1 MRKVNVGLLGSS
13 PSAAY
18 PAHSRRYGRRL
29 QHAVEQ
35 MIDAL
40 RLDKGV
46 EIRWISPG
54 GVHAHVAPGAAVSGY
69 GYDSSHVVFVN
80 GR

>member
-1 MRKVNVGLLGSS
+1 MPRSFTCSTKIDM
-13 PSAAY
+13 AAEEY
-18 PAHSRRYGRRL
+18 W
-29 QHAVEQ
+29 
-35 MIDAL
+35 AL

-46 EIRWISPG
+46 KVRWISPG
-54 GVHAHVAPGAAVSGY
+54 GVHAHVAPGATVSGY